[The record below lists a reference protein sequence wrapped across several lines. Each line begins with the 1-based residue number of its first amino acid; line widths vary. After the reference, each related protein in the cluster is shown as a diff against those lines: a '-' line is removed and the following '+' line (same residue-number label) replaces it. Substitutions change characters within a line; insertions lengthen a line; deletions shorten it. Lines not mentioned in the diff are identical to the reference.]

1 MSPGRGA
8 KSIGSA
14 LLVGIA
20 LAYRQQ
26 WDTEDDRLVSWDVL
40 TAVPSKRKA
49 LQLVDL
55 APDEVQRARL
65 MEKYQDVPVDLADAT
80 LVLTAEARRM
90 RRIFTLDSD
99 FQIYRLRGRISFEL
113 VPNSVR

>member
-1 MSPGRGA
+1 M
-8 KSIGSA
+8 
-14 LLVGIA
+14 V
-20 LAYRQQ
+20 
-26 WDTEDDRLVSWDVL
+26 E
-40 TAVPSKRKA
+40 RKA

-55 APDEVQRARL
+55 APDEVQRARVL
-65 MEKYQDVPVDLADAT
+65 MEKYQDVPMDLADAT
-80 LVLTAEARRM
+80 LVATAEARRM

>member
-1 MSPGRGA
+1 LLGDAGGWTAQR
-8 KSIGSA
+8 A
-14 LLVGIA
+14 LWQMV
-20 LAYRQQ
+20 
-26 WDTEDDRLVSWDVL
+26 E
-40 TAVPSKRKA
+40 RKA

-55 APDEVQRARL
+55 APDEVQRARVL
-65 MEKYQDVPVDLADAT
+65 MEKYQDVPMDLADAT
-80 LVLTAEARRM
+80 LVATAEARRV

>member
-1 MSPGRGA
+1 VGDAGGWTAQR
-8 KSIGSA
+8 A
-14 LLVGIA
+14 LWQMV
-20 LAYRQQ
+20 
-26 WDTEDDRLVSWDVL
+26 E
-40 TAVPSKRKA
+40 RKA

-55 APDEVQRARL
+55 APDEVQRARVL
-65 MEKYQDVPVDLADAT
+65 MEKYQDVPMDLADAT
-80 LVLTAEARRM
+80 LVATAEARRM

>member
-1 MSPGRGA
+1 LLRDAGGWPAQR
-8 KSIGSA
+8 A
-14 LLVGIA
+14 LWQMV
-20 LAYRQQ
+20 
-26 WDTEDDRLVSWDVL
+26 E
-40 TAVPSKRKA
+40 RKA

-55 APDEVQRARL
+55 GPDEVQRARVL
-65 MEKYQDVPVDLADAT
+65 MEKYQDVPMDLADAT
-80 LVLTAEARRM
+80 LVATAEARRI